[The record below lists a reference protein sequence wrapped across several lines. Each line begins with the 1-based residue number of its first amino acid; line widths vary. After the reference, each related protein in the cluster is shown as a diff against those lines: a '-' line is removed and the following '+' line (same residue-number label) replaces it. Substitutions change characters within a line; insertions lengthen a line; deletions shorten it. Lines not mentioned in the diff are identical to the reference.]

1 MKLLKPFTA
10 SLYSEYLL
18 TAVEDDS
25 AEGDARGAGGE
36 GKGIYERG
44 LGETH
49 GFPGDARKLRE
60 RSKIKLWKEYLA
72 SEHSIFLFC
81 DRGSRQDATGADR
94 STLDVCFATTT
105 HSPRKVVDP

>member
-18 TAVEDDS
+18 TAVEDET

-72 SEHSIFLFC
+72 SESSS
-81 DRGSRQDATGADR
+81 DRLGEGLLACRIDGADR
-94 STLDVCFATTT
+94 ASL
-105 HSPRKVVDP
+105 SPRL

>member
-18 TAVEDDS
+18 TAVEDET

-72 SEHSIFLFC
+72 SEFSS
-81 DRGSRQDATGADR
+81 DRPGEDRLACRIDGADR
-94 STLDVCFATTT
+94 PSL
-105 HSPRKVVDP
+105 SPGL

>member
-18 TAVEDDS
+18 ATAAEDEEGG

-60 RSKIKLWKEYLA
+60 RSKIKLWREYLA
-72 SEHSIFLFC
+72 SE
-81 DRGSRQDATGADR
+81 
-94 STLDVCFATTT
+94 
-105 HSPRKVVDP
+105 